1 MKGLTK
7 GEKQELSRSLHPGV
21 IINDLWHLREVRCDK
36 PVMCRN
42 PLELSRRNK
51 SSITYS
57 GASKPL
63 PAKKRPEHRLIKRR
77 NNGIFYLQVQA

>member
-7 GEKQELSRSLHPGV
+7 GEKQEVSRSLHPGV

-42 PLELSRRNK
+42 PLELSRKNE
-51 SSITYS
+51 SSITYP
-57 GASKPL
+57 GARLRRAFRCSKPSRTS
-63 PAKKRPEHRLIKRR
+63 PNKTP
-77 NNGIFYLQVQA
+77 Q